1 MLSGIE
7 LKEKVDKVTN
17 KLRAGLF
24 DEVILDVKTL
34 LKKTKHPVLFNILSL
49 AFQSKGEFD
58 NSIEIMND
66 ALQLSPRNVLHI
78 NNLAI
83 SYHKL
88 EKFAE
93 AEKYFLKGL
102 ELDPNYINILN
113 NIGNLKK
120 DLNLINEAINYY
132 KKSLKIDNNI
142 LEIHF
147 NLASIYQSSGEFE
160 KSREHLKKTL
170 EINPN
175 FAEADRV
182 LSLITKYD
190 KNTEHFKI
198 MLKKITDSKLNKNSL
213 HHLHFG
219 LGKCYED
226 IKDYE
231 NAFFHFN
238 KGNSIKKEITNYD
251 IQEDIKKFEK
261 FKNIFKNHKKIKIKE
276 NKRKIIFI
284 LGMPRSGTSL
294 TEQILSSHNNVFGG
308 GELPFIPSIIN
319 KNFLRE
325 KNIKNFNKI
334 NNIEKK
340 LSKSQDQY
348 LTYAS
353 SLDNSEKSFTDKTPL
368 NFRYIG
374 FLVNIFPNIKIIN
387 CKRNPVDTCW
397 SNFKNYFAGQI
408 NFSNNLEDLAKYY
421 NQYEIIMKF
430 WEKYFSNNIYN
441 LNYEN
446 LVNNSETEIK
456 NLIKFCELNWDP
468 NCLKHYENKRMI
480 KTVSFNQARKPIY
493 KSAIKSSNVYEK
505 YLDKLVKNL
514 NL

>member
-1 MLSGIE
+1 MLSNIE
-7 LKEKVDKVTN
+7 LKEKVDKITN
-17 KLRAGLF
+17 KLRVGLF
-24 DEVILDVKTL
+24 DEVILDAKAL
-34 LKKTKHPVLFNILSL
+34 LKKTKHPILFNILSL

-58 NSIEIMND
+58 NSVKIMND
-66 ALQLSPRNVLHI
+66 ALELSPRNVLHI

-93 AEKYFLKGL
+93 AEELFLRGL
-102 ELDPNYINILN
+102 ELDPKYINILN

-120 DLNLINEAINYY
+120 DLNLVDEAINYY
-132 KKSLKIDNNI
+132 KKSLTIKNNI
-142 LEIHF
+142 LETHF

-182 LSLITKYD
+182 LSLITKYE
-190 KNTEHFKI
+190 KNNEHFKI
-198 MLKKITDSKLNKNSL
+198 MLKKVSNSKLDKKNL
-213 HHLHFG
+213 YHLHFG

-238 KGNSIKKEITNYD
+238 KGNSLKKETTNYNV
-251 IQEDIKKFEK
+251 QEDITKFEK
-261 FKNIFKNHKKIKIKE
+261 IKNIFKNYKNLKIKK

-294 TEQILSSHNNVFGG
+294 AEQIISSHNSVFGG

-319 KNFLRE
+319 KNFLE
-325 KNIKNFNKI
+325 DKNLKKFNEI
-334 NNIEKK
+334 NDLENK
-340 LSKSQDQY
+340 LGKSQDQY

-374 FLVNIFPNIKIIN
+374 FLINIFPNIKIIN
-387 CKRNPVDTCW
+387 CKRNPVDICW
-397 SNFKNYFAGQI
+397 SNFKNYFAGKI
-408 NFSNNLEDLAKYY
+408 NFSNNLEDLAEYY
-421 NQYEIIMKF
+421 NQYESIMKF
-430 WEKYFSNNIYN
+430 WKKHFSDNIYD

-446 LVNNSETEIK
+446 LVNSSEKEIK
-456 NLIKFCELNWDP
+456 NLIKFCELSWDP
-468 NCLKHYENKRMI
+468 NCLKHYKNKRMI

-505 YLDKLVKNL
+505 YLDKLIKNL

>member
-1 MLSGIE
+1 MLSNIE
-7 LKEKVDKVTN
+7 LKKKVDKITN
-17 KLRAGLF
+17 KLKAGLF
-24 DEVILDVKTL
+24 DEVILDTKAL
-34 LKKTKHPVLFNILSL
+34 LKKIKHPILFNILSL

-58 NSIEIMND
+58 NSVKIMND
-66 ALQLSPRNVLHI
+66 ALEYSPRNVFHI

-88 EKFAE
+88 EKFEE
-93 AEKYFLKGL
+93 AEEYFLKGL
-102 ELDPNYINILN
+102 ELDPKYINILN
-113 NIGNLKK
+113 NLGNLKK
-120 DLNLINEAINYY
+120 DLNLLDEAINYY
-132 KKSLKIDNNI
+132 KKSLTIKNNI
-142 LEIHF
+142 LETHF

-160 KSREHLKKTL
+160 KSRKHLKKTL

-190 KNTEHFKI
+190 KNNEHFKI
-198 MLKKITDSKLNKNSL
+198 MLKKVSDSKLNNINL

-238 KGNSIKKEITNYD
+238 KGNAIKKEITNYN
-251 IQEDIKKFEK
+251 IQEDTSKFEK
-261 FKNIFKNHKKIKIKE
+261 IKNIFKNYKNFKIKK

-294 TEQILSSHNNVFGG
+294 TEQILSSHNSVFGG

-319 KNFLRE
+319 KKFLKD
-325 KNIKNFNKI
+325 KNVKNFNEI
-334 NNIEKK
+334 NDLEKK
-340 LSKSQDQY
+340 LGESQDEY
-348 LTYAS
+348 LAYAS
-353 SLDNSEKSFTDKTPL
+353 SLDASEKSFTDKTPL

-374 FLVNIFPNIKIIN
+374 FLINIFPNIKIIN
-387 CKRNPVDTCW
+387 CKRNPIDTCW

-408 NFSNNLEDLAKYY
+408 NFSNNLEDLAEYY
-421 NQYEIIMKF
+421 NQYENIMKF
-430 WEKYFSNNIYN
+430 WKKYFSNNIYD

-514 NL
+514 NF

>member
-1 MLSGIE
+1 MLSNIE
-7 LKEKVDKVTN
+7 LKKKVDKITN
-17 KLRAGLF
+17 KLKAGLF
-24 DEVILDVKTL
+24 DEVILDTKAL
-34 LKKTKHPVLFNILSL
+34 LKKTKHPILFNILSI

-58 NSIEIMND
+58 NSVKIMEN
-66 ALQLSPRNVLHI
+66 ALELNPRNVLHM
-78 NNLAI
+78 NNIAI

-88 EKFAE
+88 DKFE
-93 AEKYFLKGL
+93 DAEKYFLRGL

-120 DLNLINEAINYY
+120 DLNLIDEAINYY
-132 KKSLKIDNNI
+132 KKSLTVEDNI
-142 LEIHF
+142 LETHF

-160 KSREHLKKTL
+160 KSKEHLKKAL

-175 FAEADRV
+175 FTEADRV
-182 LSLITKYD
+182 LSLVTKY
-190 KNTEHFKI
+190 NENNEHFKT
-198 MLKKITDSKLNKNSL
+198 MLKKVSDSKLNNINL

-231 NAFFHFN
+231 NAFFHYN
-238 KGNSIKKEITNYD
+238 KGNSIKKKTTNYN
-251 IQEDIKKFEK
+251 IQEDIKKFENI
-261 FKNIFKNHKKIKIKE
+261 KNIFKNYKNIKIKK

-294 TEQILSSHNNVFGG
+294 TEQILSSHGNVFGG

-319 KNFLRE
+319 KNFLQDE
-325 KNIKNFNKI
+325 NIKNFNEI
-334 NNIEKK
+334 NDLEKK
-340 LSKSQDQY
+340 LSSSQDQY
-348 LTYAS
+348 LTHAS

-374 FLVNIFPNIKIIN
+374 FLINIFPDLKIIN
-387 CKRNPVDTCW
+387 CKRNPIDTCW

-408 NFSNNLEDLAKYY
+408 NFSNNLEDLSEYY
-421 NQYEIIMKF
+421 NQYESIIKF
-430 WEKYFSNNIYN
+430 WKKYFSDSIYD

-456 NLIKFCELNWDP
+456 NLIKFCELSWDP
-468 NCLKHYENKRMI
+468 NCLKHHENKRMI

-493 KSAIKSSNVYEK
+493 QSAIKSSNVYEK
-505 YLDKLVKNL
+505 YLDKLVKNF
-514 NL
+514 NF

>member
-1 MLSGIE
+1 MLSNIE
-7 LKEKVDKVTN
+7 LKKKVDKITN
-17 KLRAGLF
+17 KLKAGLF
-24 DEVILDVKTL
+24 DEVILDARTL
-34 LKKTKHPVLFNILSL
+34 LKKTKHPVLFNVLSI

-58 NSIEIMND
+58 NSVKIMKE
-66 ALQLSPRNVLHI
+66 ALELNPRNVLHM
-78 NNLAI
+78 NNIAI

-88 EKFAE
+88 DKFE
-93 AEKYFLKGL
+93 DAEKYFLRGL

-120 DLNLINEAINYY
+120 DLNLIDEAINYY
-132 KKSLKIDNNI
+132 KKSLTVENNI
-142 LEIHF
+142 LETHF

-160 KSREHLKKTL
+160 KSKEHLKKTL

-175 FAEADRV
+175 FFEADRV

-190 KNTEHFKI
+190 KNNEHFKI
-198 MLKKITDSKLNKNSL
+198 MLKKVSDSKPNNINL

-226 IKDYE
+226 VKDYE
-231 NAFFHFN
+231 NAFFHYD
-238 KGNSIKKEITNYD
+238 KGNVIKKKTTNYN

-261 FKNIFKNHKKIKIKE
+261 IKNIFKNYKNIKIKK

-294 TEQILSSHNNVFGG
+294 TEQILSSHGNVFGG

-319 KNFLRE
+319 KKFLQDE
-325 KNIKNFNKI
+325 NIKNFNEI
-334 NNIEKK
+334 YDLEKK
-340 LSKSQDQY
+340 LSSSQDQY
-348 LTYAS
+348 LTHAS

-374 FLVNIFPNIKIIN
+374 FLINIFPDLKIIN
-387 CKRNPVDTCW
+387 CKRNPIDTCW

-408 NFSNNLEDLAKYY
+408 NFSNNLEDLSEYY
-421 NQYEIIMKF
+421 NQYESIIKF
-430 WEKYFSNNIYN
+430 WKKYFSDSIYD

-446 LVNNSETEIK
+446 LVSNSETEIK
-456 NLIKFCELNWDP
+456 NLIKFCELSWDP
-468 NCLKHYENKRMI
+468 NCLKHHENKRMI

-493 KSAIKSSNVYEK
+493 QSAIKSSNVYEK
-505 YLDKLVKNL
+505 YLDKLVKNF
-514 NL
+514 NF